1 MQNSGRS
8 VKAMEG
14 RRGMRRGVSRGRGR
28 ASASPPISRGD
39 SAESGVSMGGSDSL
53 DGEAQMLVS

>member
-1 MQNSGRS
+1 M
-8 VKAMEG
+8 KPMEG

-53 DGEAQMLVS
+53 DGEALMLVS